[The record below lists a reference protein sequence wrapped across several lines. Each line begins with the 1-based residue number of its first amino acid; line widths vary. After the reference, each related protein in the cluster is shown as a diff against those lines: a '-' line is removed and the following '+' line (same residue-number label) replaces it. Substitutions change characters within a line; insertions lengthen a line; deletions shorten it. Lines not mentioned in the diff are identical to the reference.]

1 MSLSNRLGL
10 LGRKVGMMRVFTDD
24 GDAVPVTVL
33 DVSNNRVTQVK
44 TVETDGYSAVQ
55 VVFGTRK
62 ASRVSKPEAGHLDK
76 AGVPSLRYIKEVN
89 TFDSERIASFKPGA
103 VLKAEDVFAEGDTV
117 HVVGTSKGRGF
128 QGVVKRHHFGG
139 VGQQTHGQSDRQRAP
154 GSIGASSYPSRVF
167 KGQRMGG
174 RMGGN
179 RITTRNLTIIRI
191 IPEQNLILIKGSIA
205 GAKNQLVQVVKG

>member
-1 MSLSNRLGL
+1 
-10 LGRKVGMMRVFTDD
+10 VF
-24 GDAVPVTVL
+24 DAEGQYVPVTVVQL
-33 DVSNNRVTQVK
+33 GPNYVAQVK
-44 TVETDGYSAVQ
+44 TKEIDGYNAIQ
-55 VVFGTRK
+55 LGFEE
-62 ASRVSKPEAGHLDK
+62 KPERKVNKPAAGHLDK
-76 AGVPSLRYIKEVN
+76 AGVPSLRYIKEID
-89 TFDSERIASFKPGA
+89 TFDAERVASLKPGA
-103 VLKAEDVFAEGDTV
+103 VLKAEDVFHEGDTV
-117 HVVGTSKGRGF
+117 HVVSTSKGRGF

-154 GSIGASSYPSRVF
+154 GSIGSSSYPSRVF

-191 IPEQNLILIKGSIA
+191 LPEQNLIMIKGSIA

>member
-1 MSLSNRLGL
+1 MSAL
-10 LGRKVGMMRVFTDD
+10 LGKKVGMTGVFDED
-24 GDAVPVTVL
+24 GQYVPVTVVQL
-33 DVSNNRVTQVK
+33 GPNYVAQVK
-44 TVETDGYSAVQ
+44 TKDTDGYDAVQ
-55 VVFGTRK
+55 LGFDQKPERNVT
-62 ASRVSKPEAGHLDK
+62 KPEAGHLDK

-89 TFDSERIASFKPGA
+89 SFGAERFASFKPGA

-117 HVVGTSKGRGF
+117 HVVSTSKGRGF

-179 RITTRNLTIIRI
+179 RVTTRNLQIVRI
-191 IPEQNLILIKGSIA
+191 IPEQNLIMIKGSIA
-205 GAKNQLVQVVKG
+205 GAKNGLVQVVKG

>member
-1 MSLSNRLGL
+1 MSAL
-10 LGRKVGMMRVFTDD
+10 LGKKVGMTGVF
-24 GDAVPVTVL
+24 DAEGQYVPVTVVQL
-33 DVSNNRVTQVK
+33 GPNYVAQVK
-44 TVETDGYSAVQ
+44 TKDTDGYDAVQ
-55 VVFGTRK
+55 LGFEEKPERNVT
-62 ASRVSKPEAGHLDK
+62 KPEAGHLDK

-89 TFDSERIASFKPGA
+89 TFDAERVASLKPGA

-117 HVVGTSKGRGF
+117 HVVSTSKGRGF

-167 KGQRMGG
+167 KGQRMAG

-179 RITTRNLTIIRI
+179 RITTRNLTIVRI
-191 IPEQNLILIKGSIA
+191 IPEQNLIMIKGSIA

>member
-1 MSLSNRLGL
+1 MSAL
-10 LGRKVGMMRVFTDD
+10 LGKKVGMTGVFDE
-24 GDAVPVTVL
+24 GGQYVPVTVVQL
-33 DVSNNRVTQVK
+33 GPNYIAQVK
-44 TVETDGYSAVQ
+44 TKETDGYDAVQ
-55 VVFGTRK
+55 LGFEEKAERK
-62 ASRVSKPEAGHLDK
+62 VTKPEAGHLDK

-89 TFDSERIASFKPGA
+89 TFDAERTASFKPGA

-117 HVVGTSKGRGF
+117 HVVSTSKGRGF

-179 RITTRNLTIIRI
+179 RITTRNLTIVRI
-191 IPEQNLILIKGSIA
+191 IPEQNLIMIKGSIA